1 MLRIIVECLV
11 YVRRALIMRTPEMN
25 KTDKVFALP
34 WEAYILEGESREERE
49 EGGKKKREKEENQS
63 CRC

>member
-1 MLRIIVECLV
+1 
-11 YVRRALIMRTPEMN
+11 MN

-34 WEAYILEGESREERE
+34 WEAYILEGEIREERE